1 MAGGHGPFMPYL
13 MPRPDM
19 TRTKLKIV
27 DASCAP
33 IMIASHCTPS
43 FYIAH
48 FFSTADVKTVAAAA
62 RWRRR
67 RLAKKREPKRDYR

>member
-33 IMIASHCTPS
+33 IMIASHCTLS

-48 FFSTADVKTVAAAA
+48 FFF
-62 RWRRR
+62 
-67 RLAKKREPKRDYR
+67 LLHC